1 VPLESLGCRSRSDR
15 RSRKPEATKNLPSA
29 KGMGF
34 LVLGALVLLA
44 VPPAPA
50 ATIPLDTDGGSPPF
64 IRGRVRGASFWF
76 LLDTASPSSFGRRQ
90 SQALDLPD
98 GPSLRDVA
106 IELPGLTVTMASL
119 AVADLD
125 ARQIALGHRLD
136 GVLGSEFFARFVV
149 TLDFQAGT
157 LALSDAKNPR
167 LRGKGP
173 TLPLEIEG
181 GRPYVEAKLTPR
193 GRDALGGKFLVD
205 TAAEGAVM
213 LFSSFVREHRLLPP
227 PPTAPAGS
235 GGTMQGIIRGE
246 TLEIGGR
253 VLREPVITLSGA
265 SSGILSDPG
274 HAGLIGMDV
283 LRRFRVTLD
292 GARGR
297 ILLEKSSAF
306 AEPFDYDASGLLVQP
321 QGADL
326 TTLEIRRVIPGSPGA
341 QAGLQTGDVILAV
354 DGRPVGEITPR
365 GVRRLFRMDGK
376 QYALS
381 ILSRGAIRQ
390 VRLKCRRLI

>member
-1 VPLESLGCRSRSDR
+1 VQGTP
-15 RSRKPEATKNLPSA
+15 
-29 KGMGF
+29 
-34 LVLGALVLLA
+34 
-44 VPPAPA
+44 
-50 ATIPLDTDGGSPPF
+50 
-64 IRGRVRGASFWF
+64 FWF
-76 LLDTASPSSFGRRQ
+76 LLDTASPSSFGRKQ
-90 SQALDLPD
+90 SQRLGLPD
-98 GPSLRDVA
+98 GPTLGEVA
-106 IELPGLTVTMASL
+106 IDLPGVTVTMASF

-157 LALSDAKNPR
+157 LTLSDAKNPR

-181 GRPYVEAKLTPR
+181 GRLYVEAKLTPR
-193 GRDALGGKFLVD
+193 GRATLSGKFLVD
-205 TAAEGAVM
+205 TAAEGAVT

-246 TLEIGGR
+246 TLEIGGH

-274 HAGLIGMDV
+274 HAGLLGMDV

-306 AEPFDYDASGLLVQP
+306 ADPFDYDASGLLVQP

-326 TTLEIRRVIPGSPGA
+326 TTLEVRRVTPGSAGA
-341 QAGLQTGDVILAV
+341 QAGIEAGDVILAV

-381 ILSRGAIRQ
+381 ILRRGEIRKLQ
-390 VRLKCRRLI
+390 LRCRRQI

>member
-1 VPLESLGCRSRSDR
+1 MLAAPAPTPSP
-15 RSRKPEATKNLPSA
+15 PEA
-29 KGMGF
+29 G
-34 LVLGALVLLA
+34 
-44 VPPAPA
+44 
-50 ATIPLDTDGGSPPF
+50 TIPLDTDGGSSPF
-64 IRGRVRGASFWF
+64 VRGRVQGTPFWF
-76 LLDTASPSSFGRRQ
+76 LLDTASPSSFGRK
-90 SQALDLPD
+90 QAQRLGLPD
-98 GPSLRDVA
+98 GPTLGELA
-106 IELPGLTVTMASL
+106 IDLPGVTVTMASL

-157 LALSDAKNPR
+157 LTLRDAKNSR
-167 LRGKGP
+167 FRGKGP
-173 TLPLEIEG
+173 ILPLEIEG
-181 GRPYVEAKLTPR
+181 GRPYVDAKVTPR
-193 GRDALGGKFLVD
+193 GRDTLGGKFLVD
-205 TAAEGAVM
+205 TAAEGAVT
-213 LFSSFVREHRLLPP
+213 LFFPFVREHRLLPP

-246 TLEIGGR
+246 TLEIGGQ

-265 SSGILSDPG
+265 SNGILSDPG
-274 HAGLIGMDV
+274 HAGLLGMDV

-292 GARGR
+292 GVRGR

-306 AEPFDYDASGLLVQP
+306 ADPFDYDASGLLVQP
-321 QGADL
+321 MGADL
-326 TTLEIRRVIPGSPGA
+326 TTIEVRRVTPGSAGA
-341 QAGLQTGDVILAV
+341 QASIEAGDVILAV

-381 ILSRGAIRQ
+381 ILRRGAIRKLQ
-390 VRLKCRRLI
+390 LRCRRQI

>member
-1 VPLESLGCRSRSDR
+1 VQPSLSS
-15 RSRKPEATKNLPSA
+15 
-29 KGMGF
+29 
-34 LVLGALVLLA
+34 LLA
-44 VPPAPA
+44 SIGLAASMLAAPA
-50 ATIPLDTDGGSPPF
+50 TTPSPLASPTIPLDTDGGSPPF
-64 IRGRVRGASFWF
+64 VRGRVQGTPFWF
-76 LLDTASPSSFGRRQ
+76 LLDTASPSSFGRKQ
-90 SQALDLPD
+90 SQRLGLPD
-98 GPSLRDVA
+98 GPTLGEVA
-106 IELPGLTVTMASL
+106 IDLPGVTVTMASF

-157 LALSDAKNPR
+157 LTLSDAKNPR

-181 GRPYVEAKLTPR
+181 GRLYVEAKLTPR
-193 GRDALGGKFLVD
+193 GRATLSGKFLVD
-205 TAAEGAVM
+205 TAAEGAVT

-246 TLEIGGR
+246 TLEIGGH

-274 HAGLIGMDV
+274 HAGLLGMDV

-306 AEPFDYDASGLLVQP
+306 ADPFDYDASGLLVQP

-326 TTLEIRRVIPGSPGA
+326 TTLEVRRVTPGSAGA
-341 QAGLQTGDVILAV
+341 QAGIEAGDVILAV

-381 ILSRGAIRQ
+381 ILRRGEIRKLQ
-390 VRLKCRRLI
+390 LRCRRQI